1 MAARFPQSATSVA
14 YRIKAE
20 WADKIHA
27 IWWAA
32 GADSA
37 HALRSGE
44 NATTVITRSS
54 SGATFD
60 TENGVIVGDINS
72 YFTDTES
79 GGFGGLAQDGPWTL
93 VSGWWGDL
101 FYGIGS
107 SNHRYGI
114 TTGGPSSTF
123 ASIRVFGYEAAW
135 TVAGGGGE
143 SVGADVSN
151 QVDDWITIAARH
163 DPEDAVAAMRAWLN
177 GAELTDDRNASVS
190 PTSSD
195 PFASVWVGGSGY
207 RDSGGNIGEASW
219 EFAMICDALSDAD
232 MATITANPA
241 VIVEIVEADTT
252 PPTLTSPTATATGQT
267 TASGSVT
274 TDEGNG
280 TLYYLAS
287 ANSTES
293 AATVKGGGSQA
304 VTGTGVQNVS
314 FTSLTAETS
323 YYPHYVH
330 VDAADNESNVASGSQ
345 FTTDAPPPPPDAPTI
360 GAVSNLT
367 HNSVTINW
375 TDNSDNET
383 GFKVEYGV
391 SSGGTVASWSAAP
404 GSPAAANA
412 TSLGLAGLTP
422 EETYKGRVAATN
434 ASGDSSWV
442 ETAEFTTEAAPAVG
456 TKGVIID
463 LGAGA
468 ANESGIYVRYQDD
481 DTGGSEPDYTDESAS
496 ADAQGRIVLN
506 LASVTALNMGDEGFV
521 LAFKQGADRTDDLIA
536 GGRVPIVDISE

>member
-1 MAARFPQSATSVA
+1 
-14 YRIKAE
+14 
-20 WADKIHA
+20 
-27 IWWAA
+27 
-32 GADSA
+32 
-37 HALRSGE
+37 
-44 NATTVITRSS
+44 
-54 SGATFD
+54 
-60 TENGVIVGDINS
+60 
-72 YFTDTES
+72 
-79 GGFGGLAQDGPWTL
+79 
-93 VSGWWGDL
+93 
-101 FYGIGS
+101 
-107 SNHRYGI
+107 
-114 TTGGPSSTF
+114 
-123 ASIRVFGYEAAW
+123 
-135 TVAGGGGE
+135 
-143 SVGADVSN
+143 
-151 QVDDWITIAARH
+151 
-163 DPEDAVAAMRAWLN
+163 
-177 GAELTDDRNASVS
+177 
-190 PTSSD
+190 
-195 PFASVWVGGSGY
+195 
-207 RDSGGNIGEASW
+207 
-219 EFAMICDALSDAD
+219 MICDALSDAD

-241 VIVEIVEADTT
+241 VILEIVEADTT

-287 ANSTES
+287 ANSSEN
-293 AATVKGGGSQA
+293 AATVKGGSSQA

-345 FTTDAPPPPPDAPTI
+345 FTTDSPPPPPDAPTI

-367 HNSVTINW
+367 HNSATINW
-375 TDNSDNET
+375 TDNSSDET
-383 GFKVEYGV
+383 GFKVEYGE
-391 SSGGTVASWSAAP
+391 SSGGTVSSWSAAS
-404 GSPAAANA
+404 GSPAAAGA
-412 TSLGLAGLTP
+412 TSLGITGLTP
-422 EETYKGRVAATN
+422 ETTYKARVAATN